1 MEEIDFTKSLGGYH
15 FVDDE
20 DFEMFVYEFM
30 NDDYPKNRKESFNMY
45 FRYIEPPYEESYD
58 SKIYEGTYKIIPLDF
73 GGELG
78 YEIEKICDYK
88 LGG

>member
-1 MEEIDFTKSLGGYH
+1 MEEIDFTKILDDYH

-20 DFEMFVYEFM
+20 DFEMFIYEFI
-30 NDDYPKNRKESFNMY
+30 NDNYPKNRKEAFNIY
-45 FRYIEPPYEESYD
+45 FCYTESYD

-73 GGELG
+73 SGELG

-88 LGG
+88 L

>member
-1 MEEIDFTKSLGGYH
+1 MEEIDFTKILRGYH

-20 DFEMFVYEFM
+20 DFEMFIYEFM
-30 NDDYPKNRKESFNMY
+30 NDNYPKNRTESFNMY
-45 FRYIEPPYEESYD
+45 FYYIEPPYEGQCD

-78 YEIEKICDYK
+78 YEIKKICDYK
-88 LGG
+88 LEG